1 MVRLEDILDK
11 VAAYNPTADLEV
23 IKKAYVFSAKV
34 HHGQNRRSGEP
45 YLTHPLE
52 VASLLAD
59 LKMDTSVIATGLLHD
74 TVEDTHTTVEK
85 IEELFGEEVAILVDG
100 LTKLSRLSFDKK
112 QDREAEN
119 FRKMILAMSKDM
131 RIVLIKLADR
141 LHNMR
146 TLDAMAPD
154 KQRRIAKETLDIYA
168 PLANRLGIGWIKT
181 ELEDLAFKYMEPEKY
196 HWLEAL
202 VMKRKDEREIFID
215 KIKDAVTSKLG
226 EENING
232 EVSGR
237 VKHLYSIYSKMTQQ
251 GLEFDDIHDILAFRI
266 TVGNDAECY
275 GVLGIV
281 HSMWKPVPG
290 RFKDYIALPK
300 SNGYQSLHST
310 VVGPG
315 GDRMEFQIRSEQ
327 MHRVSEHGVASH
339 WKYKDADATGS
350 KHDKSFAWLR
360 QLIEWQRD
368 VTDSYEFLETLKV
381 DLFPEDVFIFTPQGE
396 IKVFP
401 VGATPVDLAYN
412 IHTDVGN
419 QCAGAKVNGK
429 LVPLK
434 HVLKNG
440 DIVEVITSPLQT
452 PGKEWLEFV
461 VTSRARGR
469 IRQWIKAEER
479 GKSLELGRDICETGF
494 KKYDLNFKSQVEGG
508 ELLKVVKEEL
518 GFEDIDA
525 MLIQV
530 GYGKLSVRQI
540 LTKFLPEKKLAAKDA
555 VKVSMFG
562 KVFGRFKGSSRRSK
576 DGVVIKGIED
586 VMVHFAKCCSPLPGD
601 DIAGFFTD
609 DKGIS
614 VHHVTCRNILDIDSD
629 RRIEVKWEKDSKVL
643 RPVQIEV
650 VCKDEKGLLV
660 EMSSAIMAADANI
673 LSAQIKTT
681 LDNRAA
687 CTFEVGVNSTDHLK
701 SIIASLQKVKKVIR
715 VKRISSYGALGDD
728 KRAASIK

>member
-59 LKMDTSVIATGLLHD
+59 LKMDISVIATGLLHD
-74 TVEDTHTTVEK
+74 TVEDTYTTVEK
-85 IEELFGEEVAILVDG
+85 IEELFGGEVAVLVDG

-131 RIVLIKLADR
+131 RIILIKLADR

-215 KIKDAVTSKLG
+215 KIKDAVTSRLG
-226 EENING
+226 EEDIKG
-232 EVSGR
+232 EVCGR
-237 VKHLYSIYSKMTQQ
+237 VKHLYSIYNKMTQQ

-266 TVGNDAECY
+266 TVVNDAECY
-275 GVLGIV
+275 GVLGII

-300 SNGYQSLHST
+300 SNGYQSLHTT

-327 MHRVSEHGVASH
+327 MHRVSEYGVASH
-339 WKYKDADATGS
+339 WKYKAPDAAGS

-401 VGATPVDLAYN
+401 VGATPVDMAYN

-434 HVLKNG
+434 YVLKNG

-452 PGKEWLEFV
+452 PGKEWLKFV

-479 GKSLELGRDICETGF
+479 GKSLELGRGICETGF
-494 KKYDLNFKSQVEGG
+494 KKYDLNFKSLAEGG
-508 ELLKVVKEEL
+508 EFLKVVKEDL

-562 KVFGRFKGSSRRSK
+562 KVFGRFKGSQRQSR

-586 VMVHFAKCCSPLPGD
+586 VMVHFARCCSPLPGD
-601 DIAGFFTD
+601 DIAGVITD
-609 DKGIS
+609 GKGIS
-614 VHHVTCRNILDIDSD
+614 VHHATCRNILDIDSD

-687 CTFEVGVNSTDHLK
+687 CTFEVGVNNTGHLK

-715 VKRISSYGALGDD
+715 VKRISSSGAPGDG
-728 KRAASIK
+728 R

>member
-1 MVRLEDILDK
+1 
-11 VAAYNPTADLEV
+11 
-23 IKKAYVFSAKV
+23 
-34 HHGQNRRSGEP
+34 
-45 YLTHPLE
+45 
-52 VASLLAD
+52 
-59 LKMDTSVIATGLLHD
+59 
-74 TVEDTHTTVEK
+74 
-85 IEELFGEEVAILVDG
+85 
-100 LTKLSRLSFDKK
+100 
-112 QDREAEN
+112 
-119 FRKMILAMSKDM
+119 
-131 RIVLIKLADR
+131 
-141 LHNMR
+141 
-146 TLDAMAPD
+146 
-154 KQRRIAKETLDIYA
+154 
-168 PLANRLGIGWIKT
+168 
-181 ELEDLAFKYMEPEKY
+181 MEPEKY
-196 HWLEAL
+196 RWLETL
-202 VMKRKDEREIFID
+202 VMNRKDEREVFIG
-215 KIKDAVTSKLG
+215 KIKDSVTAKLG
-226 EENING
+226 EENIGG

-237 VKHLYSIYSKMTQQ
+237 VKHLYSIYSKMTLQE
-251 GLEFDDIHDILAFRI
+251 LEFDDIHDILAFRI
-266 TVGNDAECY
+266 TVESLGECY

-300 SNGYQSLHST
+300 NNGYQSLHTT

-315 GDRMEFQIRSEQ
+315 GNRMEFQIRSEQ

-339 WKYKDADATGS
+339 WKYKDADAVGS
-350 KHDKSFAWLR
+350 KHDKSFGWLR

-419 QCAGAKVNGK
+419 QCAGAKVNGR

-434 HVLKNG
+434 QVLKNG
-440 DIVEVITSPLQT
+440 DIVEVITSTLQT
-452 PGKEWLEFV
+452 PGKDWLGFV

-469 IRQWIKAEER
+469 IRQWIKLEER
-479 GKSLELGRDICETGF
+479 GKSLELGRDICESGF
-494 KKYDLNFKSQVEGG
+494 KKYDLSFQQQLDAG
-508 ELLKVVKEEL
+508 LLVRVAKDEL
-518 GFEDIDA
+518 GFDDIDA

-540 LTKFLPEKKLAAKDA
+540 LTKLLPEKKLAAKDA

-562 KVFGRFKGSSRRSK
+562 KVFGRFKGGQRRNK

-586 VMVHFAKCCSPLPGD
+586 VMVHFAKCCNPLPGD
-601 DIAGFFTD
+601 DIAGFITD
-609 DKGIS
+609 GQGIN

-629 RRIEVKWEKDSKVL
+629 RRIDVKWEKDSKVL
-643 RPVQIEV
+643 RPIQIEV

-715 VKRISSYGALGDD
+715 VERVRGYSALGAGKRISLV
-728 KRAASIK
+728 K